1 MTKNK
6 EFSPGT
12 KLAIVMLYLK
22 REPGMTV
29 AEICRKHGISRVHLK
44 LWVAALDER
53 KDYIFAHGKT
63 IRKLVELRKANER
76 LEKDNFDL
84 RMLLREREDQL

>member
-1 MTKNK
+1 M
-6 EFSPGT
+6 
-12 KLAIVMLYLK
+12 A
-22 REPGMTV
+22 V
-29 AEICRKHGISRVHLK
+29 AEICRKHGVSRAHLR

-53 KDYIFAHGKT
+53 KDYIFGHGNT
-63 IRKLVELRKANER
+63 IRKLEELRMTNER